1 MRPGVFS
8 KIIFQLSPSNFLNN
22 DLFIISNEAYKLLIN
37 DSNLVVLDNEI
48 ILKSSE
54 NLAYSTYISL
64 NCENSYEASYPF
76 QFKVTYLND
85 RTEGISI
92 KYNNATIYINTEK
105 ISINTDILMN
115 NMP

>member
-48 ILKSSE
+48 ILKPSE
-54 NLAYSTYISL
+54 NLVYSTYISL
-64 NCENSYEASYPF
+64 NCENSYKLHIHFNSKLP
-76 QFKVTYLND
+76 T
-85 RTEGISI
+85 
-92 KYNNATIYINTEK
+92 
-105 ISINTDILMN
+105 
-115 NMP
+115 